1 MFVTSMGS
9 LGIPPIFHHL
19 YNFGNLPVFLSYG
32 AKYEEKTLNDDGT
45 VTKKR
50 YMDFTVVTD
59 ERICDGH
66 YYASAFKYLK
76 SILKNPEVLDNPPE
90 NVVEDVK

>member
-1 MFVTSMGS
+1 MGS

-19 YNFGNLPVFLSYG
+19 YDFGNIPVFMSYG
-32 AKYEEKTLNDDGT
+32 AKYVEHTINAEGEVEKH
-45 VTKKR
+45 K
-50 YMDFTVVTD
+50 YIDFTVTCD

-76 SILKNPEVLDNPPE
+76 GLMAHPEVLDNPPE
-90 NVVEDVK
+90 KVIEDIK